1 VGDVIKDEEAKVK
14 GIEYDKVD
22 RNYLFEI
29 SSDYCVDGLRKGNK
43 TRFMNHS
50 PKPNVNAKMTSVN
63 GDPRIAFY
71 TKKEIPAET
80 EVGSLLL
87 DSVFCPLSVLLPKLL
102 VRVYLLSLQA
112 VF

>member
-1 VGDVIKDEEAKVK
+1 VGDVIKDEEAEVK
-14 GIEYDKVD
+14 GIEYDKEN

-29 SSDYCVDGLRKGNK
+29 SSDYCVDSLRKGNK

-50 PKPNVNAKMTSVN
+50 PKPNVNVRMTLLN
-63 GDPRIAFY
+63 GDLRIAFCAM
-71 TKKEIPAET
+71 KEIPAET

-102 VRVYLLSLQA
+102 FRVYLPSLQA